1 MNAQDWFV
9 DADGTCQARPAA
21 RTWDLLRE
29 HYYLHQF
36 LTEILETI
44 AHAPNELEEWD
55 YLPQI
60 RRKVRQLLINSYWV
74 RTQYG
79 SPDIPTGSHVFTLY
93 DEIGYPLTIQNVI
106 TKPGIK
112 SSIHNHGTWGV
123 LFQISG
129 EEKHTFW
136 KKVNSPEQS
145 FQIQRI
151 DELILK
157 PGEIISFHPD
167 AIHQVETIGEENS
180 LTFQLYGDTQ
190 PKSRFQFELETQ
202 TARRF

>member
-1 MNAQDWFV
+1 MNSQDWFV
-9 DADGTCQARPAA
+9 DETGTCQPRPAA

-29 HYYLHQF
+29 RYYLHQF
-36 LTEILETI
+36 LTEILDTI
-44 AHAPNELEEWD
+44 AKAPNELEEWD

-74 RTQYG
+74 RTQHG

-93 DEIGYPLTIQNVI
+93 DEIGYPLTIQNVT

-123 LFQISG
+123 VFQISG
-129 EEKHTFW
+129 QEKHTFW
-136 KKVNSPEQS
+136 RKINTPEES
-145 FQIQRI
+145 FRI
-151 DELILK
+151 EQVGEHILE

-167 AIHQVETIGEENS
+167 AIHQAETIGEENGIS
-180 LTFQLYGDTQ
+180 FQLYGDTQ

>member
-1 MNAQDWFV
+1 MNSQDWFV
-9 DADGTCQARPAA
+9 DETGTCQPRPAA

-36 LTEILETI
+36 LTEILDTI
-44 AHAPNELEEWD
+44 AKASNELEEWD

-74 RTQYG
+74 RTQHG

-93 DEIGYPLTIQNVI
+93 DEIGYPLTIQNVT

-123 LFQISG
+123 VFQISG
-129 EEKHTFW
+129 QEKHTFW
-136 KKVNSPEQS
+136 RKINTPEESFRIEKVGEH
-145 FQIQRI
+145 
-151 DELILK
+151 ILE

-167 AIHQVETIGEENS
+167 AIHQAETIGEENGLS
-180 LTFQLYGDTQ
+180 FQLYGDTQ